1 MEEKLEFDEVYFMML
16 GKEYLIKNEADKK
29 AVLKKQKRIFKQ
41 TGKKPRIVASFRN
54 RDVLN

>member
-1 MEEKLEFDEVYFMML
+1 MDQKIGFDEVYFVML

-54 RDVLN
+54 RDVLD